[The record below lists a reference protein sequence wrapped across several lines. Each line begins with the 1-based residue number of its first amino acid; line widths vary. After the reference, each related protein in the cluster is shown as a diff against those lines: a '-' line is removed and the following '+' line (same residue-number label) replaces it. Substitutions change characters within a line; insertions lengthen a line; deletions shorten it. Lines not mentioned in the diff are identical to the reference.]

1 MVQLGYQTL
10 DFADIIKDQMSIN
23 RDDLMKT
30 ISRDIIQKSMVEC
43 GRYPIS
49 SWEDNLSSNQEALSY
64 RNIINNSG
72 EKIISFS
79 IPEASF
85 SYSLTKKEGQ
95 IMVEKS
101 VADLYGLQDR
111 YNFSIALLPSVKKFW
126 EGIHKLRELPAKIS
140 ELEAQYQHINEY
152 TRLYK
157 SIKRVLNIL
166 LYKPVYDYIIREWNY
181 SMIEA
186 SGKLPDFE
194 YLYDNTPALP
204 AFQEDGTYCVSFYID
219 IYCVVVTKKVA
230 ARIVFISP
238 DCDKN
243 RLSKNYISDTLNSVV
258 AKLDYEITQFVDREI
273 NYHRTQL
280 EKFQNYK
287 ENKPTLEFFNHGEM
301 KKQFEMLLNVSLVD
315 LDLSEKTIKL
325 CNDAEFR
332 TIRDLV
338 SSDRASAFAK
348 IHDKRSFTEIEELL
362 YALNLCFGMDC
373 NDPIYWTMDPNVNK
387 IIIS

>member
-30 ISRDIIQKSMVEC
+30 ISRDIIQRSMVEC

-49 SWEDNLSSNQEALSY
+49 SWEDNLSGNPEALSY

-72 EKIISFS
+72 EKTISFS

-95 IMVEKS
+95 ILVEKS
-101 VADLYGLQDR
+101 VADLYGLQDQ
-111 YNFSIALLPSVKKFW
+111 YKISIALLPSVKKFW
-126 EGIHKLRELPAKIS
+126 EGIHKLRELPDKIS
-140 ELEAQYQHINEY
+140 ELEAQYQHIKEY
-152 TRLYK
+152 TRLYN
-157 SIKRVLNIL
+157 SINRVLNRL
-166 LYKPVYDYIIREWNY
+166 LFKPVYDYIIREWNY

-186 SGKLPDFE
+186 SGKLPDFQ
-194 YLYDNTPALP
+194 YIYDNTLKQPP
-204 AFQEDGTYCVSFYID
+204 FQEDGTYCVSFYID

-230 ARIVFISP
+230 TRVVFISP

-243 RLSKNYISDTLNSVV
+243 RLSENYISDTLNSVV
-258 AKLDYEITQFVDREI
+258 AKLDYEISQLVDREI

-280 EKFQNYK
+280 EKFHNYK
-287 ENKPTLEFFNHGEM
+287 ENKPTIEYFFSSNHDEI
-301 KKQFEMLLNVSLVD
+301 KKQFEMLLNVSLEDPD
-315 LDLSEKTIKL
+315 LDLTEKTIKL
-325 CNDAEFR
+325 CHDAEFR

-338 SSDRASAFAK
+338 SSERPAAFSK
-348 IHDKRSFTEIEELL
+348 IHDKHSFTELEEMLQS
-362 YALNLCFGMDC
+362 LNLCFGMDC
-373 NDPIYWTMDPNVNK
+373 NDPILWIMNPNEN
-387 IIIS
+387 